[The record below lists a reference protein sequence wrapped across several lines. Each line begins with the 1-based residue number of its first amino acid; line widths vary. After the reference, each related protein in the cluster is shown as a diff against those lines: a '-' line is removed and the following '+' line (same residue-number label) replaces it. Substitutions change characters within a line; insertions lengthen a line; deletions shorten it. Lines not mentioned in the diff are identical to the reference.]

1 MTYYLTC
8 IFEKV
13 LQKYEIYTEC
23 LSHHREALIKFI
35 LIIGFY
41 PPMFKIIDYID
52 KSDLK
57 VKYFSPA
64 FRTERTTI

>member
-23 LSHHREALIKFI
+23 LSHQREALIKYI

-57 VKYFSPA
+57 GQQFFTS
-64 FRTERTTI
+64 F